1 MLVASLCWD
10 QLFLVY
16 DVLPATVP
24 PALALIAAEAWSR
37 RRALR
42 RLRPEPARA

>member
-1 MLVASLCWD
+1 MILVSLCWD

-24 PALALIAAEAWSR
+24 PALVLIGVEVLR
-37 RRALR
+37 RRR
-42 RLRPEPARA
+42 RETLPA